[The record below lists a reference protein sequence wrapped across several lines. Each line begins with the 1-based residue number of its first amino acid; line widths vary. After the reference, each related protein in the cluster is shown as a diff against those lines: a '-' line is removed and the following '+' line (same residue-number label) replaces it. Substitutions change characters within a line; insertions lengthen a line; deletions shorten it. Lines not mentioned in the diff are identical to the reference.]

1 MSATDRRNAARL
13 LSKLKQFAG
22 QDMKN
27 VKLKRCMREYFTVSF
42 ETPDGGGGTMK
53 MTGAYSYGG
62 HYVGNTRFAHR
73 LAKRGIMPELSD
85 DDHSVCSIGRSH
97 RDGKWYGWSH
107 RAIYGFKKGSR
118 VNDEDHLC
126 SEHLP
131 VGFQAQNE
139 DEKREMAVAFA
150 RSVG

>member
-1 MSATDRRNAARL
+1 MSATDRRNATRL

-27 VKLKRCMREYFTVSF
+27 VKLARCWREYFTVSF

-62 HYVGNTRFAHR
+62 HYVGNTQFAHR
-73 LAKRGIMPELSD
+73 VLARRGIIPELSD
-85 DDHSVCSIGRSH
+85 DQHSVCSIGRSYK
-97 RDGKWYGWSH
+97 DGKWYGWSH
-107 RAIYGFKKGSR
+107 RAIYGFKKG
-118 VNDEDHLC
+118 NTIKEGDLAEA
-126 SEHLP
+126 HLP

-150 RSVG
+150 RSVS